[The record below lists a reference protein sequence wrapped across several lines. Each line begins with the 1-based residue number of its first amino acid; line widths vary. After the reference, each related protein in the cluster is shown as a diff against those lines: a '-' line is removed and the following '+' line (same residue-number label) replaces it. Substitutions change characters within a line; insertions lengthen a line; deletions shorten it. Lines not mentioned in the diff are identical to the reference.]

1 MEVKRCLLQ
10 EINALDNTTFSQLEE
25 AVDKIQQE
33 RMRTSVAGMTSGQ
46 ASDGF
51 TSPEV
56 GRAIDVEHAC
66 HYQHS
71 QHCCWVLHIE
81 VDRPVLNP
89 LL

>member
-1 MEVKRCLLQ
+1 M
-10 EINALDNTTFSQLEE
+10 DDTTFSQLEE

-33 RMRTSVAGMTSGQ
+33 RVRTSVADMTFGQ
-46 ASDGF
+46 AIDGS

-56 GRAIDVEHAC
+56 GPAINIERAC

-89 LL
+89 LPQNYHSFQWH